1 MFDDD
6 DLINQTKN
14 GQYIK
19 CLCHSTKHFYVITLP
34 KIASSWLNDFLMNN
48 SYLIDDSNYSLK
60 YDSSILIDKI
70 SLDVEEDEQFSSNFY
85 NFNLFKDDWYNLFNK
100 NSKTKD
106 YIFLIR
112 NPIKKFISG
121 IIQDVLLDNIDTKST
136 TFLNYFV
143 NYKNKDNLTRFLEL
157 DDKLRQIE
165 LHWWTVDDTYFEDF
179 VIDVVNHWVE
189 VKVDEFFSNE
199 LQILQL
205 KSDHKIS
212 NIFFIHKLLFNTS
225 VNEEKIKIL
234 DIDEESIYDYITET
248 YSIEID
254 SHYKNKIN
262 KLSTNLKNIMIKK
275 VSKYLDIIEIL
286 YHNDILMYIDIYK
299 KIYKKSISYQ
309 EVWKVI

>member
-1 MFDDD
+1 MFDSA
-6 DLINQTKN
+6 DLTNQIKN
-14 GQYIK
+14 SQYIR

-48 SYLIDDSNYSLK
+48 SNLIDDSNYSLK

-70 SLDVEEDEQFSSNFY
+70 SLDITEDEQFSSNFY

-100 NSKTKD
+100 NGETKD

-121 IIQDVLLDNIDTKST
+121 IIQDILLDDIDTKSN

-143 NYKNKDNLTRFLEL
+143 NYKNKDNLDKFLEL
-157 DDKLRQIE
+157 DDKLRQTE

-179 VIDVVNHWVE
+179 VVDVVNHWVE
-189 VKVDEFFSNE
+189 VKVDNFFTNE
-199 LQILQL
+199 LKIIQF

-212 NIFFIHKLLFNTS
+212 NIFLIHKLLFNS
-225 VNEEKIKIL
+225 SINEEKIKIL

-248 YSIEID
+248 YNIQLD
-254 SHYKNKIN
+254 LYYKNKIN
-262 KLSTNLKNIMIKK
+262 KFSNNLKNIMIKK
-275 VSKYLDIIEIL
+275 VSKYIDIIETL
-286 YHNDILMYIDIYK
+286 HREDVLMYMDIYK
-299 KIYKKSISYQ
+299 KIYNKPITYQ
-309 EVWKVI
+309 DVWK